1 MMSFFFFRFYVNN
14 NVCYVIRLGIPE
26 VIVICLEVLLLR
38 LLRLLDWGVGLLLR
52 LWLDVTFFEYFYLF
66 L

>member
-1 MMSFFFFRFYVNN
+1 M
-14 NVCYVIRLGIPE
+14 CYVIRLGIPE

-38 LLRLLDWGVGLLLR
+38 LLRLLYWGVGLLLR